1 MPGKQNLTRSHLA
14 DCINDDLLDQNIC
27 VAGWIE
33 DIRDIG
39 KLGFV
44 SLRDFTGMMQIVV
57 SGDLLSEM
65 RMIPRQSCV
74 LVDGKVQRSKAKN
87 VDFEIKANKILLLSK
102 AIHPLPIDPTGRVE
116 SSTDKRIDSRAL
128 DLRDPKVSAIFR
140 LRSFTLQV
148 IRDFLRSRRF
158 TEVNTPKVIGT
169 STEGGANLFRCDYF
183 GKNAYLAQSPQL
195 YKEQLTVGLER
206 VFEIG
211 PYFRAEKS
219 HTVRHLAEFTSV
231 DIEAAFLDYT
241 DVMAIVA
248 DLVRKVI
255 YDLVG
260 HCDVDLRMTWQKI
273 AEPRSMAPQNQDEA
287 LHKLK
292 EMFGISNDTRV
303 DASELKIEQLTYERA
318 IDELRSLGEHLSF
331 GEDLPDIALRKL
343 GDIHKGF
350 YFITDWPMSLKP
362 FYIHEKE
369 GNQEL
374 SCSFDLQFGYLE
386 LVSGGR
392 RQHDPDKLKSRIIEQ
407 GLDPSGFED
416 HLKAFQWGMPPHSGW
431 GLGFDRLMM
440 VLTNNQN
447 VREVV
452 LYPRDAERLS
462 P

>member
-1 MPGKQNLTRSHLA
+1 MLERINITRSHFA
-14 DCINDDLLDQNIC
+14 DCLSIDLVDTDIS

-44 SLRDFTGMMQIVV
+44 SMRDFTGLMQVIVA
-57 SGDLLSEM
+57 GDLLDEV

-74 LVDGKVQRSKAKN
+74 LVEGKVQKSKAKN
-87 VDFEIKANKILLLSK
+87 VEVEIKASKIVLLSK
-102 AIHPLPIDPTGRVE
+102 ANHPLPIDPTGRVE

-128 DLRDPKVSAIFR
+128 DLRDPRVSATFR
-140 LRSFTLQV
+140 VRSFALQT

-158 TEVNTPKVIGT
+158 TEVSTPKIIGT

-183 GKNAYLAQSPQL
+183 GKDAYLAQSPQL

-231 DIEAAFLDYT
+231 DVEAAFLDYT
-241 DVMAIVA
+241 DVMSIVA
-248 DLVRKVI
+248 DLVKKVI
-255 YDLVG
+255 FDLLQQ
-260 HCDVDLRMTWQKI
+260 CSSDLRLSWKMN
-273 AEPRSMAPQNQDEA
+273 AELHGMVSQNQDEIS
-287 LHKLK
+287 HKM
-292 EMFGISNDTRV
+292 EGMFGISNEFRFDPS
-303 DASELKIEQLTYERA
+303 ALKIDQITYEKA
-318 IDELRSLGEHLSF
+318 IDDLRDVGESLSF
-331 GEDLPDIALRKL
+331 GDDLSDTALRKL
-343 GDIHKGF
+343 GDLHKGF
-350 YFITDWPMSLKP
+350 YFITDWPMKLKP

-369 GNQEL
+369 KQQEL
-374 SCSFDLQFGYLE
+374 SCSFDLQYGYLE

-392 RQHDPDKLKSRIIEQ
+392 RQHDPEKLKNRIVEQ
-407 GLDPSGFED
+407 GLDVAGFED

-440 VLTNNQN
+440 VLTNSKN

-452 LYPRDAERLS
+452 LYPRDVERLK

>member
-1 MPGKQNLTRSHLA
+1 
-14 DCINDDLLDQNIC
+14 
-27 VAGWIE
+27 
-33 DIRDIG
+33 
-39 KLGFV
+39 
-44 SLRDFTGMMQIVV
+44 MMQIIVD
-57 SGDLLSEM
+57 GDLLSQI
-65 RMIPRQSCV
+65 RTIPRQSCV
-74 LVDGKVQRSKAKN
+74 LVEGKVQRSKAKN
-87 VDFEIKANKILLLSK
+87 VDFEIKANRISLIAK

-140 LRSFTLQV
+140 LRSSALQT
-148 IRDFLRSRRF
+148 IRNFLRSRRF
-158 TEVNTPKVIGT
+158 TEVTTPKIIGT

-231 DIEAAFLDYT
+231 DVEAAFLDYT
-241 DVMAIVA
+241 DVMGIVA
-248 DLVRKVI
+248 DLMRRVI
-255 YDLVG
+255 SDLM
-260 HCDVDLRMTWQKI
+260 HPCNADLKLIWQK
-273 AEPRSMAPQNQDEA
+273 ATEPNTVANRNEEEMIR
-287 LHKLK
+287 KMK
-292 EMFGISNDTRV
+292 ELFGISDGSAL
-303 DASELKIEQLTYERA
+303 DPLELKIEQITYERA
-318 IDELRSLGEHLSF
+318 IDELGGQGESLSF
-331 GEDLPDIALRKL
+331 GDDLSDLALRKL
-343 GDIHKGF
+343 GGLHKGF
-350 YFITDWPMSLKP
+350 YFITDWPMNLKP

-369 GNQEL
+369 ENQEL

-392 RQHDPDKLKSRIIEQ
+392 RQHNPDKLKNRIVEQ

-416 HLKAFQWGMPPHSGW
+416 HLRAFQWGMPPHSGW

-440 VLTNNQN
+440 VLTNSQN

-452 LYPRDAERLS
+452 LYPRDAERLG

>member
-1 MPGKQNLTRSHLA
+1 MPGKQDLTRSHLA
-14 DCINDDLLDQNIC
+14 DCINADLVDQNIR

-44 SLRDFTGMMQIVV
+44 LLRDFTGIMQIVV

-65 RMIPRQSCV
+65 RVIPRQSCV
-74 LVDGKVQRSKAKN
+74 LVDGEVQRSKAKN
-87 VDFEIKANKILLLSK
+87 VDFEIKANRIFLLSK
-102 AIHPLPIDPTGRVE
+102 AIHPLPIDPTGRVD

-148 IRDFLRSRRF
+148 IRDFLKSRRF

-241 DVMAIVA
+241 DVMVIVA

-255 YDLVG
+255 HDLIG
-260 HCDVDLRMTWQKI
+260 HCDADLRMTWQKI
-273 AEPRSMAPQNQDEA
+273 AEPRSMAPQNQDEV
-287 LHKLK
+287 LHKMK
-292 EMFGISNDTRV
+292 QMFGISNDTRV

-392 RQHDPDKLKSRIIEQ
+392 RQHDPDKLKNRIIEQ

-440 VLTNNQN
+440 VLTNTQN

>member
-1 MPGKQNLTRSHLA
+1 MSEKLNMTRSHLA
-14 DCINDDLLDQNIC
+14 DCITNDLVDRDIA

-44 SLRDFTGMMQIVV
+44 SLRDFTGIMQIIVA
-57 SGDLLSEM
+57 GDLLSQI
-65 RMIPRQSCV
+65 RVIPRQSCV
-74 LVDGKVQRSKAKN
+74 LIEGKVQRSKAKN
-87 VDFEIKANKILLLSK
+87 VDFEIKAKKISLLSK
-102 AIHPLPIDPTGRVE
+102 ASHPLPIDPTGRVE

-128 DLRDPKVSAIFR
+128 DLRNSKVSAIFR
-140 LRSFTLQV
+140 LRSSALQS

-158 TEVNTPKVIGT
+158 TEVTTPKIIGT

-219 HTVRHLAEFTSV
+219 HTVRHLAEFTSI
-231 DIEAAFLDYT
+231 DLEAAFLDYT
-241 DVMAIVA
+241 DVMEIVA

-255 YDLVG
+255 QDLMHFYDS
-260 HCDVDLRMTWQKI
+260 DLDLTWQKI
-273 AEPRSMAPQNQDEA
+273 GEPHAEVNRNKDGAIHKMKEA
-287 LHKLK
+287 
-292 EMFGISNDTRV
+292 FGITNGTKLDPSG
-303 DASELKIEQLTYERA
+303 LKIEQITYEMA
-318 IDELRSLGEHLSF
+318 IDELRDQGESLSF
-331 GEDLPDIALRKL
+331 GEDLSDMALRKL
-343 GDIHKGF
+343 GDLHKGF
-350 YFITDWPMSLKP
+350 YFITDWPMRLKP

-369 GNQEL
+369 GNEEL

-392 RQHDPDKLKSRIIEQ
+392 RQHDPDKLKNRIIEQ
-407 GLDPSGFED
+407 GLNPSGFED
-416 HLKAFQWGMPPHSGW
+416 HLRVFQWGMPPHSGW

-440 VLTNNQN
+440 VLTNSQN

>member
-1 MPGKQNLTRSHLA
+1 MTEKLKMNRSHLA
-14 DCINDDLLDQNIC
+14 DCITNDLVDMDIS

-33 DIRDIG
+33 DVRDIG

-44 SLRDFTGMMQIVV
+44 SMRDFTGMMQIIVA
-57 SGDLLSEM
+57 GDLLSQI
-65 RMIPRQSCV
+65 RTIPRQSCV
-74 LVDGKVQRSKAKN
+74 LVEGKVQRSKAKN
-87 VDFEIKANKILLLSK
+87 VDFEIKANRISLIAK

-140 LRSFTLQV
+140 LRSSALQT
-148 IRDFLRSRRF
+148 IRNFLRSRRF
-158 TEVNTPKVIGT
+158 TEVTTPKIIGT

-231 DIEAAFLDYT
+231 DVEAAFLDYT
-241 DVMAIVA
+241 DVMGIVA
-248 DLVRKVI
+248 DLVRRVI
-255 YDLVG
+255 SDLM
-260 HCDVDLRMTWQKI
+260 HLCNPDLRLTWQKTTEPNT
-273 AEPRSMAPQNQDEA
+273 AENRNEDEMIRRM
-287 LHKLK
+287 K
-292 EMFGISNDTRV
+292 ELFGISDGSSL
-303 DASELKIEQLTYERA
+303 DPLELKIEQITYERA
-318 IDELRSLGEHLSF
+318 IDELGGQGESLSF
-331 GEDLPDIALRKL
+331 GDDLSDLALRKL
-343 GDIHKGF
+343 GGLHKGF

-369 GNQEL
+369 ENQEL

-392 RQHDPDKLKSRIIEQ
+392 RQHNPDKLKNRIVEQ

-416 HLKAFQWGMPPHSGW
+416 HLRAFQWGMPPHSGW

-440 VLTNNQN
+440 VLTNSQN

-452 LYPRDAERLS
+452 LYPRDAERLG

>member
-1 MPGKQNLTRSHLA
+1 MPGKQNLKRSHLA
-14 DCINDDLLDQNIC
+14 DCINADLLDQNIC

-44 SLRDFTGMMQIVV
+44 SLRDFTGLMQIVV
-57 SGDLLSEM
+57 SGDLLSDM
-65 RMIPRQSCV
+65 RVIPRQSCV

-87 VDFEIKANKILLLSK
+87 IDFEIKANKIFLLSK

-140 LRSFTLQV
+140 LRSFTLQG
-148 IRDFLRSRRF
+148 IRDFLKSRRF

-255 YDLVG
+255 HDLIE
-260 HCDVDLRMTWQKI
+260 HCDADLRLTWQKI
-273 AEPRSMAPQNQDEA
+273 ADPRSMAPQNQDDA
-287 LHKLK
+287 LHKMK

-303 DASELKIEQLTYERA
+303 NASELKIEQLTYERA

-392 RQHDPDKLKSRIIEQ
+392 RQHDPDKLKNRIIEQ

-416 HLKAFQWGMPPHSGW
+416 HLKAFRWGMPPHSGW

-440 VLTNNQN
+440 VLTNTQN

>member
-1 MPGKQNLTRSHLA
+1 LSEKHYSSRSHLA
-14 DCINDDLLDQNIC
+14 DSITDDLVDKDIS

-39 KLGFV
+39 RLGFV
-44 SLRDFTGMMQIVV
+44 SMRDFTGLIQIIVD
-57 SGDLLSEM
+57 GDLLGQI
-65 RMIPRQSCV
+65 RTIPRQSCV
-74 LVDGKVQRSKAKN
+74 LIVGKVQRSKAKN
-87 VDFEIKANKILLLSK
+87 VNFEIKATKISLLSK

-128 DLRDPKVSAIFR
+128 DLRDPIVSAIFR
-140 LRSFTLQV
+140 LRSSALQT
-148 IRDFLRSRRF
+148 IRDFLRSKRF
-158 TEVNTPKVIGT
+158 TEVTTPKIIGT

-183 GKNAYLAQSPQL
+183 GKDAYLAQSPQL

-231 DIEAAFLDYT
+231 DIEVAFLDYT
-241 DVMAIVA
+241 DVMEIVA
-248 DLVRKVI
+248 DLVKRVI
-255 YDLVG
+255 NDLMQF
-260 HCDVDLRMTWQKI
+260 HSADLKMTRQKG
-273 AEPRSMAPQNQDEA
+273 AEPHSVADRVQDETV
-287 LHKLK
+287 HEMK
-292 EMFGISNDTRV
+292 EMLGISNHIRL
-303 DASELKIEQLTYERA
+303 DASELKIDRITYEEA
-318 IDELRSLGEHLSF
+318 VDELRGHGESLSF
-331 GEDLPDIALRKL
+331 GDDLSDTALRKL
-343 GDIHKGF
+343 GDLHKGF
-350 YFITDWPMSLKP
+350 YFITDWPMRLKP

-369 GNQEL
+369 ENQEL

-392 RQHDPDKLKSRIIEQ
+392 RQHDPYKLKTKIMEQ

-440 VLTNNQN
+440 VLTNSQN

-452 LYPRDAERLS
+452 LYPRDAERLR

>member
-1 MPGKQNLTRSHLA
+1 LSEKHYSSRSHLA
-14 DCINDDLLDQNIC
+14 DSITDDLVDKDIS

-39 KLGFV
+39 RLGFV
-44 SLRDFTGMMQIVV
+44 SMRDFTGLIQIIVD
-57 SGDLLSEM
+57 GDLLGQI
-65 RMIPRQSCV
+65 RTIPRQSCV
-74 LVDGKVQRSKAKN
+74 LIVGKVQRSKAKN
-87 VDFEIKANKILLLSK
+87 VNFEIKATKISLLSK

-128 DLRDPKVSAIFR
+128 DLRDPMVSAIFR
-140 LRSFTLQV
+140 LRSSALQT
-148 IRDFLRSRRF
+148 IRDFLRSKRF
-158 TEVNTPKVIGT
+158 TEVTTPKIIGT

-183 GKNAYLAQSPQL
+183 GKDAYLAQSPQL

-231 DIEAAFLDYT
+231 DIEVAFLDYT
-241 DVMAIVA
+241 DVMEIVA
-248 DLVRKVI
+248 DLVKRVI
-255 YDLVG
+255 NDLMQF
-260 HCDVDLRMTWQKI
+260 HSADLKMTRQKG
-273 AEPRSMAPQNQDEA
+273 AEPHSVADRVQDETV
-287 LHKLK
+287 HEMK
-292 EMFGISNDTRV
+292 EMLGISNHIRL
-303 DASELKIEQLTYERA
+303 DASELKIDRITYEEA
-318 IDELRSLGEHLSF
+318 VDELRGHGESLSF
-331 GEDLPDIALRKL
+331 GDDLSDTALRKL
-343 GDIHKGF
+343 GDLHKGF
-350 YFITDWPMSLKP
+350 YFITDWPMRLKP

-369 GNQEL
+369 DNQEL

-392 RQHDPDKLKSRIIEQ
+392 RQHDPYKLKTKIMEQ

-440 VLTNNQN
+440 VLTNSQN

-452 LYPRDAERLS
+452 LYPRDAERLR

>member
-1 MPGKQNLTRSHLA
+1 MLERINRTRSHFA
-14 DCINDDLLDQNIC
+14 DCLSIDLVDTDIS

-44 SLRDFTGMMQIVV
+44 SMRDFTGLMQVIVA
-57 SGDLLSEM
+57 GDLLDEV

-74 LVDGKVQRSKAKN
+74 LVKGKVQKSKAKN
-87 VDFEIKANKILLLSK
+87 VEVEIKASKIVLLSK
-102 AIHPLPIDPTGRVE
+102 ANHPLPIDPTGRVE

-128 DLRDPKVSAIFR
+128 DLRDPRVSATFR
-140 LRSFTLQV
+140 VRSFALQT

-158 TEVNTPKVIGT
+158 TEVSTPKIIGT

-183 GKNAYLAQSPQL
+183 GKDAYLAQSPQL

-231 DIEAAFLDYT
+231 DVEAAFLDYT
-241 DVMAIVA
+241 DVMSIVA
-248 DLVRKVI
+248 DLVKKVI
-255 YDLVG
+255 FDLLQQ
-260 HCDVDLRMTWQKI
+260 CSSDLRLSWQMN
-273 AEPRSMAPQNQDEA
+273 AELHGMVSQDQDEIS
-287 LHKLK
+287 HKMEGML
-292 EMFGISNDTRV
+292 GISNEFRFDPS
-303 DASELKIEQLTYERA
+303 ALKIEQITYEKA
-318 IDELRSLGEHLSF
+318 IDELRGVGESLSF
-331 GEDLPDIALRKL
+331 GDDLSDTALRKL
-343 GDIHKGF
+343 GDLHKGF
-350 YFITDWPMSLKP
+350 YFITDWPMKLKP

-369 GNQEL
+369 KQQEL
-374 SCSFDLQFGYLE
+374 SCSFDLQYGYLE

-392 RQHDPDKLKSRIIEQ
+392 RQHDPEKLKNRIVEQ
-407 GLDPSGFED
+407 GLDVAGFED

-440 VLTNNQN
+440 VLTNSKN

-452 LYPRDAERLS
+452 LYPRDVERLK

>member
-1 MPGKQNLTRSHLA
+1 MTENLKMIRSHLA
-14 DCINDDLLDQNIC
+14 DGITNDLIDRDVSI
-27 VAGWIE
+27 AGWIE
-33 DIRDIG
+33 DVRDIG
-39 KLGFV
+39 KLGFI
-44 SLRDFTGMMQIVV
+44 SMRDFTGMMQIIVA
-57 SGDLLSEM
+57 GDLLSQI
-65 RMIPRQSCV
+65 RTIPRQSCV
-74 LVDGKVQRSKAKN
+74 LIEGKVQTSKAKN
-87 VDFEIKANKILLLSK
+87 VDFEIKAHKITLIAR

-140 LRSFTLQV
+140 LRSSALQT
-148 IRDFLRSRRF
+148 IRNFLSSRRF
-158 TEVNTPKVIGT
+158 IEVTTPKIIGT

-183 GKNAYLAQSPQL
+183 GKNAFLAQSPQL

-241 DVMAIVA
+241 DVMEIVA
-248 DLVRKVI
+248 DLVRRVVS
-255 YDLVG
+255 DLMQF
-260 HCDVDLRMTWQKI
+260 CKADLTSTWQKI
-273 AEPRSMAPQNQDEA
+273 TEPNSMAKQNDDEA
-287 LHKLK
+287 IHRMK
-292 EMFGISNDTRV
+292 ELFGISDGSTL
-303 DASELKIEQLTYERA
+303 DPIELKIDQLTYERA
-318 IDELRSLGEHLSF
+318 IDELRSKGESLSF
-331 GEDLPDIALRKL
+331 GDDLSDLALRKL
-343 GDIHKGF
+343 GDLHKGF
-350 YFITDWPMSLKP
+350 YFITDWPMKLKP

-392 RQHDPDKLKSRIIEQ
+392 RQHDPEKLRNRIIEQ
-407 GLDPSGFED
+407 GLDPSGFAD
-416 HLKAFQWGMPPHSGW
+416 HLRAFQWGMPPHSGW

-440 VLTNNQN
+440 VLTNSQN

-452 LYPRDAERLS
+452 LYPRDAERLG

>member
-1 MPGKQNLTRSHLA
+1 MSENLNMTRSHFA
-14 DCINDDLLDQNIC
+14 DGITNDLVDRDIS

-44 SLRDFTGMMQIVV
+44 SIRDFTGMMQIIVA
-57 SGDLLSEM
+57 GDLLGQI

-74 LVDGKVQRSKAKN
+74 LVEGKVQRSKAKN
-87 VDFEIKANKILLLSK
+87 ADFEIKANKISLLSK
-102 AIHPLPIDPTGRVE
+102 ANHPLPIDPTGRVE

-140 LRSFTLQV
+140 LRSSALQI
-148 IRDFLRSRRF
+148 IRDFLRSKRF
-158 TEVNTPKVIGT
+158 TEVTTPKIIGT

-231 DIEAAFLDYT
+231 DVEAAFLDYT
-241 DVMAIVA
+241 DVMEIVA
-248 DLVRKVI
+248 DLVKKVI
-255 YDLVG
+255 HDLMQL
-260 HCDVDLRMTWQKI
+260 CNADLKMTWQKI
-273 AEPRSMAPQNQDEA
+273 AEPHTVANRNQDEA
-287 LHKLK
+287 IHKMK
-292 EMFGISNDTRV
+292 EMFGISDDTRL
-303 DASELKIEQLTYERA
+303 DPSELIIEQITYEKA
-318 IDELRSLGEHLSF
+318 VDELKGHGESLSF
-331 GEDLPDIALRKL
+331 GDDLSDTALRKL
-343 GDIHKGF
+343 GDLHKGF
-350 YFITDWPMSLKP
+350 YFIKDWPMRLKP

-369 GNQEL
+369 ENQEL

-392 RQHDPDKLKSRIIEQ
+392 RQHDPDKLKNKIIEQ

-440 VLTNNQN
+440 VLTNSQN

-452 LYPRDAERLS
+452 LYPRDAERLR

>member
-1 MPGKQNLTRSHLA
+1 MSEKLNMTRSHLA
-14 DCINDDLLDQNIC
+14 DCITIDLVDRDIS

-44 SLRDFTGMMQIVV
+44 SIRDFTGMMQIIVA
-57 SGDLLSEM
+57 GDLLGQI

-74 LVDGKVQRSKAKN
+74 LVEGKVQRSKAKN
-87 VDFEIKANKILLLSK
+87 VGFEIKANKISVLSK

-140 LRSFTLQV
+140 LRSSALQT
-148 IRDFLRSRRF
+148 IRNFLRSRRF
-158 TEVNTPKVIGT
+158 IEVTTPKIIGT

-206 VFEIG
+206 VFEVG

-231 DIEAAFLDYT
+231 DVEAAFLDYT
-241 DVMAIVA
+241 DVMEIVA

-255 YDLVG
+255 YDLKH
-260 HCDVDLRMTWQKI
+260 HCSADLKMTWQKT
-273 AEPRSMAPQNQDEA
+273 AEPDTVDNQNQGEA
-287 LHKLK
+287 FHKME
-292 EMFGISNDTRV
+292 EMFGISIDTLL
-303 DASELKIEQLTYERA
+303 DPSELKIEQLTYEKA
-318 IDELRSLGEHLSF
+318 IDELREQGESLSF
-331 GEDLPDIALRKL
+331 GDDLSDTALRKL
-343 GDIHKGF
+343 GDLHKGF
-350 YFITDWPMSLKP
+350 YFITDWPMRLKP

-392 RQHDPDKLKSRIIEQ
+392 RQHDPDKLKNRIIEQ

-416 HLKAFQWGMPPHSGW
+416 HLKAFHWGMPPHSGW

-440 VLTNNQN
+440 VLTNSQN
-447 VREVV
+447 VRDVV
-452 LYPRDAERLS
+452 LYPRDVERLR